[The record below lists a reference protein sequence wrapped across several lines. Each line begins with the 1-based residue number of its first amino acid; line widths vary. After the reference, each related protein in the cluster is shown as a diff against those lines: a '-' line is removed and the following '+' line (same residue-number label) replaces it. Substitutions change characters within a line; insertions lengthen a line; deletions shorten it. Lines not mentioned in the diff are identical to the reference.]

1 MSLTPNLD
9 NRRCLIS
16 CRKEKVEAGE
26 CVCHNRVSGNYT
38 KEKFAISSLNPEKDW
53 KGDWRFENGNYFC
66 TCMFCK
72 ELFTGHKRRVVCR
85 LCAIEQGYIPEDNN
99 DLI

>member
-1 MSLTPNLD
+1 MSLKPNND
-9 NRRCLIS
+9 NIYCFVP
-16 CRKEKVEAGE
+16 CDMETVAKGE
-26 CVCHNRVSGNYT
+26 CAYHNRVSGNYT

-53 KGDWRFENGNYFC
+53 KEDWRFENGNYFC

-72 ELFTGHKRRVVCR
+72 ELFTGHKRRVVCK
-85 LCAIEQGYIPEDNN
+85 LCAIEQVYIPESNN